1 MNSTKDNEGRPWI
14 KYWPDCCHLSFHKQQ
29 SFMKKLLF
37 TILIA
42 APVLA
47 LAQDPKA
54 SNLKIEKKPQQYSCR
69 ELELT
74 PNGKVMTLRKN
85 VEIETENLILRAD
98 SAVFTNENQTWLA
111 YGTKE
116 LIFKGP
122 VMAHV
127 NPETIRFN
135 NNIIRYKLGDKNIY
149 FE

>member
-1 MNSTKDNEGRPWI
+1 
-14 KYWPDCCHLSFHKQQ
+14 
-29 SFMKKLLF
+29 MKKLLF

-47 LAQDPKA
+47 YAQDPTA
-54 SNLKIEKKPQQYSCR
+54 SNSNIKNEPRQYSCR
-69 ELELT
+69 ELEVT
-74 PNGKVMTLRKN
+74 PDGKVMTLRKD
-85 VEIETENLILRAD
+85 VEIETENLIQRAD

-116 LIFKGP
+116 LIFNGP
-122 VMAHV
+122 VIAHV